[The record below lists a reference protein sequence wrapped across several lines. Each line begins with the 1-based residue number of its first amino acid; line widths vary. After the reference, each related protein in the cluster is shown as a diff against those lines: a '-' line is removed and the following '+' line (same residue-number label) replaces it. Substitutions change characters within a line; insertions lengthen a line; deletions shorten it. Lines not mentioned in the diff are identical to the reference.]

1 MDELMHGR
9 ESHTAEGRE
18 DQALNM
24 LLVPYR
30 PSDNPPKLK
39 QIVPSINSY
48 RNAPTQLRMF
58 MNYHSIYGSPIFM
71 VMLHL
76 YNGDCL
82 ATANK
87 FTPKLAFEPLDKLKT
102 YILAKPHLRDIPSM
116 DDHNDVIQEYIYNL
130 IRVYMKMLIFEI
142 DSNGMRLVMARTT
155 IPSYNK
161 VHEVFTKLC
170 EQGQYVDG
178 PIKEIIDLISKE
190 FMHAV
195 NRFDAKQALS
205 GVANIRNNGLRK
217 ELLTMIDFLGNR
229 AEEDGLNPNK
239 VELLF
244 DATREIAKQMARYQI
259 DSGEGSEYVIEPL
272 LTDDKSTALTIKS
285 RDQAQ
290 TMTHNNRG
298 IPRNALNTKKV
309 LFTSSGPLS
318 TFPDG
323 ENGYDEHFPGRP
335 TSESFKASQANESLK
350 DIYYFANHQDELPA
364 RYGHDVLSFAQ
375 EKGFSPEEALDHAQR
390 SQQVFIDAE
399 HYINKENS
407 IKADE
412 EAERLRKE
420 SVEKQ
425 ERTNLRNTVIQAAK
439 AELLP
444 LVRREVDSMMH
455 NTEDDIV
462 SDRDNYSDSD
472 NPFANSG
479 PLVSMQPRRNNYQ
492 FTEQNQGIITPFDIP
507 YPPLGNSATF
517 FKKPNSTNSHG
528 QLRSTNPHISRP
540 VPMAQY
546 LEGFCITCGQTPAEC
561 REMRPSAV
569 ANDPAYNDRCYLRD
583 HPMAC
588 RIDLNINILSP
599 LRLAALSSDKLDR
612 VLASSHRNGCLKG
625 APYSIIAETKANILS
640 EKESLSMVL
649 ANRAT

>member
-1 MDELMHGR
+1 
-9 ESHTAEGRE
+9 
-18 DQALNM
+18 
-24 LLVPYR
+24 
-30 PSDNPPKLK
+30 
-39 QIVPSINSY
+39 
-48 RNAPTQLRMF
+48 
-58 MNYHSIYGSPIFM
+58 
-71 VMLHL
+71 
-76 YNGDCL
+76 
-82 ATANK
+82 
-87 FTPKLAFEPLDKLKT
+87 
-102 YILAKPHLRDIPSM
+102 M

-142 DSNGMRLVMARTT
+142 DSNGMRIVMARTT

-161 VHEVFTKLC
+161 VHEAFTKLC

-178 PIKEIIDLISKE
+178 PIKEIIDLISTE
-190 FMHAV
+190 FMKAV

-217 ELLTMIDFLGNR
+217 ELLTMIDFLGTR
-229 AEEDGLNPNK
+229 AEEEGQNPNK

-244 DATREIAKQMARYQI
+244 DATREIAKQMAQYQI
-259 DSGEGSEYVIEPL
+259 DVGEGSEYVIDPL
-272 LTDDKSTALTIKS
+272 LIDQQKDKSTALMIKS

-290 TMTHNNRG
+290 TINHNNRG
-298 IPRNALNTKKV
+298 IPRSATNTKKV

-318 TFPDG
+318 SFPDG
-323 ENGYDEHFPGRP
+323 EDDYDEHFPGRP
-335 TSESFKASQANESLK
+335 TSESFKASQAKESLK
-350 DIYYFANHQDELPA
+350 DIYYFANHQDELP
-364 RYGHDVLSFAQ
+364 YGHDVLSFAQ

-399 HYINKENS
+399 QYINKENN

-420 SVEKQ
+420 SVAKQ
-425 ERTNLRNTVIQAAK
+425 ERAQLRNTVIQAAK
-439 AELLP
+439 AEILP
-444 LVRREVDSMMH
+444 LVRREMDSMMH

-462 SDRDNYSDSD
+462 SDRDNYSDTEV

-492 FTEQNQGIITPFDIP
+492 FTEQNQGVITPFDIP

-517 FKKPNSTNSHG
+517 FKKPNGTNSQG

-540 VPMAQY
+540 VPIAQY
-546 LEGFCITCGQTPAEC
+546 FEGFCITCGQTPAEC
-561 REMRPSAV
+561 REMRPSTM

-583 HPMAC
+583 HPLAC
-588 RIDLNINILSP
+588 RVDLNINILSP

-640 EKESLSMVL
+640 EKESLGMVL
-649 ANRAT
+649 ANKST